1 MKLDYRVIYSPRRT
15 LGLTVERDRQI
26 VVRAPHGMPED
37 AIRAAVEAKKLW
49 LYEKTRHAQKY
60 DALQQQK
67 EFVSG
72 ETLPYLG
79 RNYRL
84 DIVDEPIG
92 GVQFRSR
99 FLIGRQNAERAGELL
114 RAWYEARA
122 RERILRRVQTSAQA
136 LGVVYK
142 RVLVS
147 DLRYRWGSCT
157 ARGSLNFNWRLIK
170 APPFVMD
177 YVIVHELAHLLEPIM
192 GHGSGTSSRCRCRS
206 TNARRNG

>member
-1 MKLDYRVIYSPRRT
+1 MSSDSPRRT

-26 VVRAPHGMPED
+26 VVRAPHGMPEE

-60 DALQQQK
+60 DALQQK

-72 ETLPYLG
+72 ETLTYLG

-84 DIVDEPIG
+84 DIVDEPIE

-99 FLIGRQNAERAGELL
+99 FLIGRQNSERAGELL
-114 RAWYEARA
+114 RAWYEVRA
-122 RERILRRVQTSAQA
+122 RERILRRVQTFAQA
-136 LGVVYK
+136 LGVEYK

-147 DLRYRWGSCT
+147 DLRY
-157 ARGSLNFNWRLIK
+157 
-170 APPFVMD
+170 
-177 YVIVHELAHLLEPIM
+177 
-192 GHGSGTSSRCRCRS
+192 
-206 TNARRNG
+206 